1 MFTKGLFGF
10 KEEVKEEDNS
20 KYEKEVLG
28 FYISSHPLDPYERL
42 LKGKVSSLEILE
54 EVEEGAYTFAG
65 VITELKLKKTQKGNQ
80 IATFNLVDKTGIAQV
95 FVFPEALEQS
105 KEKIKEDQVLV
116 GRFEVDKDEETEEV
130 KLILKEAYTPEEFL
144 RSENMMLRLV
154 FLKELEEDKLEKL
167 KSLIEQCKDEEGK
180 ELLIELRINGYRT
193 LLQADPRIRVS
204 MDILKFKEE
213 LERMGVRVEMI

>member
-1 MFTKGLFGF
+1 M
-10 KEEVKEEDNS
+10 
-20 KYEKEVLG
+20 
-28 FYISSHPLDPYERL
+28 
-42 LKGKVSSLEILE
+42 
-54 EVEEGAYTFAG
+54 
-65 VITELKLKKTQKGNQ
+65 
-80 IATFNLVDKTGIAQV
+80 
-95 FVFPEALEQS
+95 
-105 KEKIKEDQVLV
+105 

-144 RSENMMLRLV
+144 RSKNMMLRLV

-204 MDILKFKEE
+204 MDILKLKEE
-213 LERMGVRVEMI
+213 LEKMGVKVDVC

>member
-1 MFTKGLFGF
+1 
-10 KEEVKEEDNS
+10 
-20 KYEKEVLG
+20 
-28 FYISSHPLDPYERL
+28 
-42 LKGKVSSLEILE
+42 
-54 EVEEGAYTFAG
+54 
-65 VITELKLKKTQKGNQ
+65 
-80 IATFNLVDKTGIAQV
+80 VDKTGIAQV
-95 FVFPEALEQS
+95 FVFPETLEQN

-144 RSENMMLRLV
+144 RSKNMMLRLV

-167 KSLIEQCKDEEGK
+167 RSLIEQCKDEEGK

-193 LLQADPRIRVS
+193 LLQADPRIRVG